1 MLYYYTNFTLLY
13 RISDT
18 TSLST
23 LLYYN
28 VNVTLTCYLFY
39 ITLVLYLSIDT
50 NQKLVPIT

>member
-1 MLYYYTNFTLLY
+1 MLYYYTKFTLLY